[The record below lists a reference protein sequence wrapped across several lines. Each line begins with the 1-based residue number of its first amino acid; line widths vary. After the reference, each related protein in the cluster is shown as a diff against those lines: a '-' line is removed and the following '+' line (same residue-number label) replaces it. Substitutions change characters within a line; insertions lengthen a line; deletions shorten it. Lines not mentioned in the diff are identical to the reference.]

1 MIGRLDLMDKEN
13 IAFSEMYNFCS
24 KYLENL
30 LRAGGLRIVKLY
42 KDPDN
47 PQIVYIIKDDNTKDL
62 NLSDISKIGLEN
74 SYSTYIYDKDTTFKF
89 LELKDFKGKI
99 LDIDPHWVRYNTTK
113 TEDEQW
119 ENIKNKLIKDK
130 KNYNLKIR
138 AGIIKS

>member
-1 MIGRLDLMDKEN
+1 MTNLH
-13 IAFSEMYNFCS
+13 FQSEEHLNSFI
-24 KYLENL
+24 KNL
-30 LRAGGLRIVKLY
+30 
-42 KDPDN
+42 
-47 PQIVYIIKDDNTKDL
+47 QF
-62 NLSDISKIGLEN
+62 IGLGSE
-74 SYSTYIYDKDTTFKF
+74 SYCYKLDKNTTFKF